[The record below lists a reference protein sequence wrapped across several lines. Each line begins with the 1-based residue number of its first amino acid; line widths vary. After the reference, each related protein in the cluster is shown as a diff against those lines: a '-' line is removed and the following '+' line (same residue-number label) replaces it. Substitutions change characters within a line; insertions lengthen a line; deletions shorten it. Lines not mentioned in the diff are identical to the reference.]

1 MYKMSLKQ
9 RINGIKSQLHEEL
22 DVAES
27 IHSKINYD
35 KDFGMLVS
43 YTTRIK
49 ILRGLINCF
58 KLIKHDRLKEI
69 KIEGISKR
77 IKLHLYQ
84 IKKLDQSKKNYDDN
98 KTFFYESVK
107 VILCFMTEKIKL
119 RYNIDESR
127 NY

>member
-1 MYKMSLKQ
+1 MVNYYNKMSLKQ

-22 DVAES
+22 DVSES
-27 IHSKINYD
+27 IHSKLDYD

-58 KLIKHDRLKEI
+58 KLIKHDRLREI

-84 IKKLDQSKKNYDDN
+84 IKKLDKSKKIM
-98 KTFFYESVK
+98 KIIRLFFTN
-107 VILCFMTEKIKL
+107 L
-119 RYNIDESR
+119 
-127 NY
+127 